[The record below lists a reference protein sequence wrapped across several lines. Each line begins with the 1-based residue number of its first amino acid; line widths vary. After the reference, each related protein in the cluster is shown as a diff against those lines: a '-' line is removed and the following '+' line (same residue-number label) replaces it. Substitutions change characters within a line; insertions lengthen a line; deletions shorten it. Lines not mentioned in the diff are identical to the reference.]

1 VVSGL
6 GSTAALGFGL
16 LGPLSVT
23 RAQTPLQLG
32 GRQQRAVLALLLV
45 EAGGV
50 VSTDRLVDVL
60 WDDHVPKGAIATL
73 HTYVSHLRDLLEPG
87 RPRGAAG
94 SVLLTEPTGYW
105 LRVDGASVDAAVFEQ
120 RARSGRVMFESGRL
134 AHASA
139 ELAEALDLWR
149 GPVLADLADY
159 EFARLE
165 AARLDELRLG
175 AIDARIEV
183 DLLLGRHAEL
193 VAELDQLTASHPVRE
208 RLHAQRMLALYR
220 CGRQTEALAGY
231 HQLRESLAEE
241 LGIDPGPAIDE
252 LQRRILRHDPALDV
266 ASARTVP
273 LPTPP
278 NALLGRERDTEQL
291 VDLLRREDVR
301 LLVLTGAGGSGKTRL
316 ALEAAR
322 ATAGSFA
329 NGAVFVELAAMRDP
343 DLVLGAVSQAVGIAG
358 GSGDPLDALA
368 AALGD
373 GEMLL
378 VLDNFEQLRAA
389 GPRLV
394 ELLARVPRVT
404 LLVTSRVTLR
414 VTGEHVYP
422 VEPLAED
429 AAVRLFIERAREAE
443 PRLRIGASD
452 TRTIREICR
461 RLDAL
466 PLAVELAASRVR
478 MLTPIELL
486 ARLETRLPILTDG
499 ANDLPLRQRTLRA
512 TIEWSFDLLDKDER
526 RDLCRL
532 AVFAGGCTLSAA
544 ETVCGV
550 TLEELGTFVDHSLL
564 RRIVG
569 GTGSRYSMLETI
581 REHAAEHLNDDDTV
595 DVLRRSHA
603 EHFLAVAK
611 SANLYQESEGEQRHD
626 IVNAE
631 QGNIRAALEW
641 ALDADDIELALNL
654 AIALEGFWVGSAPF
668 EGVRWFEA
676 LLPRAA
682 EAAPLTHARALRCYG
697 GVRMMTGAPD
707 RGKAANEQSLAQ
719 FRALGDQAGVAA
731 LLHRLAEV
739 AHQTGDL
746 PRARQLAEESLDGA
760 RACGKARLEASSL
773 GTLGSIAC
781 EEGDHGRG
789 MKLLERSVEISRE
802 IGFWWMQGVML
813 GNLCEYALA
822 MGSAHDAE
830 AWGREAVLVLHRTG
844 DRLNTVAGLAMLARI
859 AAETGRLERAGQLW
873 GAVEAE
879 EVRAPAGWW
888 AAAREAAAAPVLAH
902 AGPEFEQGRA
912 VGREWFFDE
921 AVHHA
926 SDDQTAHAIAAK
938 QVSRGRRPA
947 R

>member
-1 VVSGL
+1 VVSGP
-6 GSTAALGFGL
+6 GSTATLGFGL

-23 RAQTPLQLG
+23 RAQTPVQLG

-60 WDDHVPKGAIATL
+60 WNDHAPKGAIATL

-94 SVLLTEPTGYW
+94 TVLLTEPTGYR
-105 LRVDGASVDAAVFEQ
+105 LRVDASPVDAVAFEQ
-120 RARSGRVMFESGRL
+120 GARSGRVLFEAGRL
-134 AHASA
+134 GDASA

-159 EFARLE
+159 EFVQLE

-175 AIDARIEV
+175 AIDARIET

-220 CGRQTEALAGY
+220 CGRQAEALAGY
-231 HQLRESLAEE
+231 HQLRESLADE

-278 NALLGRERDTEQL
+278 NALLGRERDTEEL
-291 VDLLRREDVR
+291 VGLLRREDVR

-316 ALEAAR
+316 ALEVAR
-322 ATAGSFA
+322 AMAGSFA
-329 NGAVFVELAAMRDP
+329 NGALFVDLTAMRDP
-343 DLVLGAVSQAVGIAG
+343 NLVLGAIAQAVGIAG
-358 GSGDPLDALA
+358 GSGDPLGALA
-368 AALGD
+368 TALGV
-373 GEMLL
+373 GETLL
-378 VLDNFEQLRAA
+378 VLDNFEQLHAA

-394 ELLARVPRVT
+394 ELLARVPGVT

-414 VTGEHVYP
+414 VTAEHVYP

-429 AAVRLFIERAREAE
+429 AAVRLFIERAREAD
-443 PRLRIGASD
+443 PRLRIDSSD
-452 TRTIREICR
+452 TQTISEICR

-486 ARLETRLPILTDG
+486 ARLETRLPTLTDG
-499 ANDLPLRQRTLRA
+499 ANDLPVRQRTLRA

-526 RDLCRL
+526 SDLCRL
-532 AVFAGGCTLSAA
+532 SVFTGGCTLSAA

-564 RRIVG
+564 RRVVG
-569 GTGSRYSMLETI
+569 DMGSRYSMLETI
-581 REHAAEHLNDDDTV
+581 REHAAAQLNDDDTV
-595 DVLRRSHA
+595 EALRRRHA

-631 QGNIRAALEW
+631 QANIRAALQW

-654 AIALEGFWVGSAPF
+654 AIALEGFWVGGAPF
-668 EGVRWFEA
+668 EGLRWFEA

-682 EAAPLTHARALRCYG
+682 EVTPLTHARALRCYG

-707 RGKAANEQSLAQ
+707 RGKAANEQSLVQ
-719 FRALGDQAGVAA
+719 FRELGDQQGVAA

-746 PRARQLAEESLDGA
+746 PRARQLAQESLDGA
-760 RACGKARLEASSL
+760 RACGNARLEASSL
-773 GTLGSIAC
+773 GTLGSVAC
-781 EEGDHGRG
+781 DEGDHVGG
-789 MKLLERSVEISRE
+789 MKLLEQGMELSRE
-802 IGFWWMQGVML
+802 IGFWWMHGIML
-813 GNLCEYALA
+813 GNLCESALA
-822 MGSAHDAE
+822 IGSAHDAE

-844 DRLNTVAGLAMLARI
+844 DRLNTIATLAMLARV
-859 AAETGRLERAGQLW
+859 AAETGCLERAGQLW

-888 AAAREAAAAPVLAH
+888 AASREEAATPLLAH

-912 VGREWFFDE
+912 AGREWSFDD
-921 AVHHA
+921 AVQQA
-926 SDDQTAHAIAAK
+926 CGGLTAHA
-938 QVSRGRRPA
+938 
-947 R
+947 